1 MQIHGPVRFIVGA
14 GLPTPKE
21 SCTGQISCGSWL
33 ASDSGGK
40 VRRVDRVD
48 AIAGKPAP
56 TGGRRHSDLLQELA
70 SPAPK
75 SHAPLRFTVGA
86 GKPTPKESCTGQI
99 SCGSWLASDSGGKVR
114 WVDRVDAIAGK
125 PTPTKSRASQI
136 YCRGKSSPTKS
147 CATQIYCRS
156 RQAHSQRVMHR
167 SDFLWELACQ
177 RCRRRGQACACQVI
191 GGTKLSSSSSTAWM
205 ILLT

>member
-1 MQIHGPVRFIVGA
+1 MPRARTSPGPQTASLGARYSLRICARYLSPPDRPFAGPGLQIHGPVRFIVGA
-14 GLPTPKE
+14 GKPTPIE
-21 SCTGQISCGSWL
+21 SYTGQISCGSWL

-40 VRRVDRVD
+40 VRRVDRVN

-125 PTPTKSRASQI
+125 PAPTGGR
-136 YCRGKSSPTKS
+136 C
-147 CATQIYCRS
+147 
-156 RQAHSQRVMHR
+156 HS
-167 SDFLWELACQ
+167 D
-177 RCRRRGQACACQVI
+177 
-191 GGTKLSSSSSTAWM
+191 
-205 ILLT
+205 LL

>member
-1 MQIHGPVRFIVGA
+1 MHRSDFLWELACQRFRRQGQAGRPGQCHRGQARSHRWQAPLRFTSGA
-14 GLPTPKE
+14 GKSSPKK
-21 SCTGQISCGSWL
+21 SCAAQIYCRSRQAHSHR
-33 ASDSGGK
+33 
-40 VRRVDRVD
+40 VMRR
-48 AIAGKPAP
+48 
-56 TGGRRHSDLLQELA
+56 SDLLQELA

-114 WVDRVDAIAGK
+114 RVDRVNAIAGK
-125 PTPTKSRASQI
+125 PTPKE
-136 YCRGKSSPTKS
+136 S
-147 CATQIYCRS
+147 CAGQIYCRS
-156 RQAHSQRVMHR
+156 RQAHSHRVMHR

>member
-1 MQIHGPVRFIVGA
+1 MRR
-14 GLPTPKE
+14 
-21 SCTGQISCGSWL
+21 
-33 ASDSGGK
+33 SDF
-40 VRRVDRVD
+40 
-48 AIAGKPAP
+48 
-56 TGGRRHSDLLQELA
+56 LWELA
-70 SPAPK
+70 CQRFRRRGRAGRPGRCHRGQAHSYRWQV
-75 SHAPLRFTVGA
+75 PLRFTVGA
-86 GKPTPKESCTGQI
+86 GKPTPIESCTGQI
-99 SCGSWLASDSGGKVR
+99 SFGSSLASETGWMAGG
-114 WVDRVDAIAGK
+114 VDRVDAIAGK

>member
-1 MQIHGPVRFIVGA
+1 M
-14 GLPTPKE
+14 PTPTE
-21 SCTGQISCGSWL
+21 SCAGQIYCRSRQAHSHRVMHR
-33 ASDSGGK
+33 SDF
-40 VRRVDRVD
+40 
-48 AIAGKPAP
+48 
-56 TGGRRHSDLLQELA
+56 LWELA
-70 SPAPK
+70 CQRFRRQGQAGRPGRCHRGHAH
-75 SHAPLRFTVGA
+75 SHRWQVPLRFTVGA
-86 GKPTPKESCTGQI
+86 GKPTPIESCAAQI

-136 YCRGKSSPTKS
+136 YCRGKSTPTKS
-147 CATQIYCRS
+147 CAAQIYCGS
-156 RQAHSQRVMHR
+156 WQAHPQKVMHR

>member
-14 GLPTPKE
+14 GKPTPTE
-21 SCTGQISCGSWL
+21 SCAGEIYCGSWL

-40 VRRVDRVD
+40 VRRVDRVN

-114 WVDRVDAIAGK
+114 RVDRVDAIAGK
-125 PTPTKSRASQI
+125 PTPTGGRRHSDLLQGLASPAPKSHGAVRFTVGAGKPTPKESCTGQI
-136 YCRGKSSPTKS
+136 YCGSWLASDAGGAVRPAPARSS
-147 CATQIYCRS
+147 AGRS
-156 RQAHSQRVMHR
+156 FRVR
-167 SDFLWELACQ
+167 LPPP
-177 RCRRRGQACACQVI
+177 G
-191 GGTKLSSSSSTAWM
+191 
-205 ILLT
+205 